1 MTKPMKPKDRSR
13 APDQT
18 SRRSFTKTVAA
29 TLIATP
35 LASTLAQAQNKAA
48 PKEPP
53 APPNPQPSPS
63 PQPKPSPVADA
74 YFEVLRARFGEH
86 IKPDQD
92 EQIRKDLQGNVR
104 ASDALGS
111 VKLKNEDE
119 PDFIFGA

>member
-1 MTKPMKPKDRSR
+1 MKPKKRKR
-13 APDQT
+13 APDRT

-29 TLIATP
+29 TLVATP
-35 LASTLAQAQNKAA
+35 LASTLAHAQNKAA

-63 PQPKPSPVADA
+63 PQQKPSPVADA

-86 IKPDQD
+86 ITP
-92 EQIRKDLQGNVR
+92 EQVEQVKKDLQGNVR
-104 ASDALGS
+104 ASDALRA
-111 VKLKNEDE
+111 VKLRNEDE